1 MDVAGLIIRIVKYLI
16 YDLTH
21 MGPVFKAV
29 IFPGLAFVFILAIV
43 LVWLERKM
51 AAKVQMRIGPLY
63 AGGPEGILQPI
74 ADFIKFAFKELIIP
88 DQADK
93 LLFIALPIVSLVVAM
108 APIAFMPYS
117 RYMIISPNPYG
128 LLFAMAFVTLF
139 PLIILL
145 TGWASNSKYAFIG
158 GIRAAYQQIGYELP
172 MWFSALGVALASRSF
187 DFVKIVESQQPLW
200 FALTQPLGALAFFIA
215 MVAEMGRIP
224 FDIPEAEQEIAA
236 GWFVEYTGIMFGI
249 YMVSAMLMKLYVL
262 SLLFTVMYLGGW
274 LPGWGLPEAWTFV
287 KAFIVMFL
295 IMFFRAVFPR
305 TRIKTFVNMAWDK
318 LLPLSIINLLIV
330 FALTF
335 TGFYGGVQP

>member
-1 MDVAGLIIRIVKYLI
+1 MMDIIGFIIKIIRYLI

-29 IFPGLAFVFILAIV
+29 IFPGLTFVFILAII

-93 LLFIALPIVSLVVAM
+93 LLFIALPIASLIVAI
-108 APIAFMPYS
+108 APVAFLPYS
-117 RYMIISPNPYG
+117 PQMVIAPNKLG
-128 LLFAMAFVTLF
+128 FLLAMAFVTLF

-158 GIRAAYQQIGYELP
+158 GIRAAYQQIGYEIP
-172 MWFSALGVALASRSF
+172 MWFSALGVALAAKSF
-187 DFVKIVESQQPLW
+187 DLVEIVEAQQPLW
-200 FALTQPLGALAFFIA
+200 FAVTQPIGALVFFIA

-224 FDIPEAEQEIAA
+224 FDLPEAEQEIAA
-236 GWFVEYTGIMFGI
+236 GWFVEYSGIMFGL
-249 YMVSAMLMKLYVL
+249 YMVSAMLLKLYVL
-262 SLLFTVMYLGGW
+262 SLLFTVIYLGGW
-274 LPGWGLPEAWTFV
+274 LPGWGSPEVWTFV

-305 TRIKTFVNMAWDK
+305 TRIKTFINMAWTK
-318 LLPLSIINLLIV
+318 LLPLSVINLFIV
-330 FALTF
+330 FMLTF
-335 TGFYGGVQP
+335 AGFYGGV